1 MKNLE
6 EWMKAYGISHQNKKN
21 VIIHKVCV
29 PLIMLSVLGLL
40 WCAKLEDIK
49 LLNLAVLL
57 YSCSLIFY
65 LKLGF
70 KVFLLML
77 IQGGL
82 GLVGVYFLEKTG
94 YLLSI
99 SIGTF
104 VLAWIGQFI
113 GHRIEGQKP
122 SFFED
127 LQFLLIGPIWIFP
140 FFKAR

>member
-1 MKNLE
+1 
-6 EWMKAYGISHQNKKN
+6 
-21 VIIHKVCV
+21 
-29 PLIMLSVLGLL
+29 MLSVLGLL